1 MGKSFITTFIYD
13 CELAYNSS
21 SGTSEEIQK
30 EFIKY
35 IIVEH
40 DYNNR
45 IMPIMYIKLN
55 LIPSVYNQMV
65 PDQGKGKIYLKL
77 YRTRRK
83 GATSSAPKKVIYDE
97 FDYYMTDD
105 PNTYRKLDT
114 INEEK
119 GTAFKTCIIGLIK
132 IDLQKQNQ
140 RTFEGI
146 YKNTNSMS
154 LIQSATSNMK
164 MVIQPFDN
172 NTEFETFM
180 CPTVPTIAQFISYI
194 NSKAS
199 FYKGSY
205 MYYMDL
211 DKTYLRSN
219 DGSYIDIKDDDFK
232 YVAFD
237 VRDLTHYQALTSG
250 MVEDQEQ
257 DAYII
262 YISGSDVQIIIDRV
276 TSNLVGQ
283 VEGIDAGDG
292 KKLQTSIVDTSYITN
307 ISTAGSIISS
317 STVDPNHA
325 SNISTR
331 VAESSDTMII
341 TKIDMDSKIFTPNKQ
356 YLLCNYEDNPK
367 YCGVYYMVN
376 KKEIYLRN
384 GDQMNCQMTITFK
397 KCADFV

>member
-1 MGKSFITTFIYD
+1 MGKSYISTFVYD
-13 CELAYNSS
+13 CEFAFNSS
-21 SGTSEEIQK
+21 KGTSVEVPK
-30 EFIKY
+30 DFVKY
-35 IIVEH
+35 IIIEH
-40 DYNNR
+40 DYNKR
-45 IMPIMYIKLN
+45 IMPIIYIKVN
-55 LIPSVYNQMV
+55 LLPSVYNQMV
-65 PDQGKGKIYLKL
+65 PDQGRGKIYLKL
-77 YRTRRK
+77 YRSRRI
-83 GATSSAPKKVIYDE
+83 GATSSAPKTVIYDE

-119 GTAFKTCIIGLIK
+119 GTAYKTCIIGLVK
-132 IDLQKQNQ
+132 IDLQKKNQ
-140 RTFEGI
+140 KTFEGI
-146 YKNTNSMS
+146 FKNTNTMS

-172 NTEFETFM
+172 NKYFSTFM
-180 CPTVPTIAQFISYI
+180 CPTIPTIAQFISYI

-219 DGSYIDIKDDDFK
+219 DGSYIDAKDGDFK

-257 DAYII
+257 DAYIV
-262 YISGSDVQIIIDRV
+262 YVSGSDAQIIIDRV

-283 VEGIDAGDG
+283 IEGIDAGDG
-292 KKLQTSIVDTSYITN
+292 TKLQTARVDTSYITN
-307 ISTAGSIISS
+307 IGTSGSIISKA
-317 STVDPNHA
+317 TVDTNFA
-325 SNISTR
+325 SNLSTR
-331 VAESSDTMII
+331 AAESSDTMIV
-341 TKIDMDSKIFTPNKQ
+341 TKIDMDSKVFTPNKQ

-367 YCGVYYMVN
+367 YCGVYFMTC

-384 GDQMNCQMTITFK
+384 GAQMSCQMTITFK